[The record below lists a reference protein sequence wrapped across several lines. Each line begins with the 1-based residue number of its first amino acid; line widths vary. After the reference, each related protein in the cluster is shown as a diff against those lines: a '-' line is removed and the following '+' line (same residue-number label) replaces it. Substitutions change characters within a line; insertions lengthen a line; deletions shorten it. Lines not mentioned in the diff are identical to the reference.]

1 MQQSASTFYL
11 IHLNGRHFLFFLQM
25 ANHSQQ
31 QNITSS
37 LPLFSSSECIAW
49 LTVFGIETAAIVALN
64 VLTIIVYLKERRPR
78 KRSMYLVINQAV
90 ADMFVGASVISQCW
104 FLGSDCDFW
113 TLHYSHVL
121 FSSFILNFVLWI
133 FPTVSLINLA
143 AISLERTHA
152 TFRPFKHRLVKKK
165 IFGAVIAVAW
175 ITAGLFA
182 STGVLHVPT
191 LAFQGLINFA
201 FSYYSFCLFC
211 LLIILVSYLSI
222 TIKIVC
228 GTQCHHHGAT
238 SRERKM
244 TKTLFLVT
252 VVSLLLTLPFI
263 ISKICFIVAYLRL
276 SKMISP
282 TTVLEV
288 KIHYSLTFLFY
299 TSSFVNPIFYAFRIP
314 EFRRAQFSVLHCRP
328 QPQSAQGRG
337 FPLNEVSPV

>member
-1 MQQSASTFYL
+1 
-11 IHLNGRHFLFFLQM
+11 M
-25 ANHSQQ
+25 ANHSHQ

-37 LPLFSSSECIAW
+37 FPFFSSPECIAW

-64 VLTIIVYLKERRPR
+64 VLTIIVYLKERRLR

-90 ADMFVGASVISQCW
+90 ADMCVGASVISQCW
-104 FLGSDCDFW
+104 FLGSDCNFW
-113 TLHYSHVL
+113 TINY
-121 FSSFILNFVLWI
+121 FS
-133 FPTVSLINLA
+133 VSSSSVFFFGWVFLSASLMNLA

-165 IFGAVIAVAW
+165 IFGAVIAVVW

-182 STGVLHVPT
+182 STRVFYVPT
-191 LAFQGLINFA
+191 LTFQGFINFV
-201 FSYYSFCLFC
+201 FSCYSFYLFC
-211 LLIILVSYLSI
+211 LLIIVVSYLSI
-222 TIKIVC
+222 AIKIVC

-238 SRERKM
+238 RRERKL
-244 TKTLFLVT
+244 TKLLFLVT

-282 TTVLEV
+282 TTVLQV
-288 KIHYSLTFLFY
+288 KLHYPLIFLFY

-314 EFRRAQFSVLHCRP
+314 EFRRALFCVFHCRP

-337 FPLNEVSPV
+337 FPLNEI

>member
-1 MQQSASTFYL
+1 
-11 IHLNGRHFLFFLQM
+11 M
-25 ANHSQQ
+25 ADHSQQ

-37 LPLFSSSECIAW
+37 FPFLSSSECIAW
-49 LTVFGIETAAIVALN
+49 LTVFCIETAAIVALN
-64 VLTIIVYLKERRPR
+64 VLTIIVYMRERRLR
-78 KRSMYLVINQAV
+78 KLSMYLVINQAV

-104 FLGSDCDFW
+104 LLGSDCDFW
-113 TLHYSHVL
+113 TIHYSRVL
-121 FSSFILNFVLWI
+121 LLSLILNFVLWI
-133 FPTVSLINLA
+133 FPTASLINLA

-182 STGVLHVPT
+182 SAGVLYVPT
-191 LAFQGLINFA
+191 LAFQGLINFT

-211 LLIILVSYLSI
+211 LLIIVVSYLSI

-238 SRERKM
+238 SRERKL

-263 ISKICFIVAYLRL
+263 ISKICYTVAYLRL
-276 SKMISP
+276 SKMILP
-282 TTVLEV
+282 RTVLQV
-288 KIHYSLTFLFY
+288 KLHYSLVFLFY
-299 TSSFVNPIFYAFRIP
+299 ISSFVNPILYAFRIP
-314 EFRRAQFSVLHCRP
+314 EFRRALFSVLHCRS
-328 QPQSAQGRG
+328 QPQSAQSRG
-337 FPLNEVSPV
+337 LPLNEINPV